1 MISVLVHDS
10 FVACVPMKMRK
21 SPWIIPFQNI
31 SEYHPKRG
39 RMPGSLSKKD
49 MSRQFCHGKCC
60 YSPVSSNMVCGKI
73 QWKFQKFLHDLPFEI
88 LIFHRP
94 KLDDRW
100 TGSKAPFSTSMIQ
113 AQLDR
118 ATALPPPARATKPC
132 QTCTRATLFGEFT
145 NNPRDVKWDLV
156 GNFKGLNGT

>member
-1 MISVLVHDS
+1 
-10 FVACVPMKMRK
+10 
-21 SPWIIPFQNI
+21 
-31 SEYHPKRG
+31 
-39 RMPGSLSKKD
+39 
-49 MSRQFCHGKCC
+49 
-60 YSPVSSNMVCGKI
+60 
-73 QWKFQKFLHDLPFEI
+73 LPFEI

-118 ATALPPPARATKPC
+118 ANALPPPARATKPC